1 MRNRLSAIRYK
12 EGSSRHRGIHFI
24 FFLREIYK
32 VYYEKDY
39 NNLKERYVMKNN
51 ENVKERKS
59 FKEVVVENKGKIA
72 IVGGAVVSVTLG
84 VVLAKNYK
92 GLAKQLTSVDA
103 KTDLGALVSKELWEK
118 VEATENIVVNSGI
131 IDQARATITRKRDNL
146 AGKLNRYINMEQG
159 TPDID
164 KLIEE
169 VKAGIS
175 GFDKMLDQCDELEFL
190 YKARTVAENV
200 LEEHIGD

>member
-1 MRNRLSAIRYK
+1 
-12 EGSSRHRGIHFI
+12 
-24 FFLREIYK
+24 
-32 VYYEKDY
+32 
-39 NNLKERYVMKNN
+39 MKNN

-92 GLAKQLTSVDA
+92 GLAKQLTKVDA
-103 KTDLGALVSKELWEK
+103 KTDLGVLVNKELWEK

-169 VKAGIS
+169 VKAGVS

>member
-1 MRNRLSAIRYK
+1 
-12 EGSSRHRGIHFI
+12 
-24 FFLREIYK
+24 
-32 VYYEKDY
+32 
-39 NNLKERYVMKNN
+39 MKNN

>member
-1 MRNRLSAIRYK
+1 
-12 EGSSRHRGIHFI
+12 
-24 FFLREIYK
+24 
-32 VYYEKDY
+32 
-39 NNLKERYVMKNN
+39 MKNN
-51 ENVKERKS
+51 ENAKERKS
-59 FKEVVVENKGKIA
+59 FKEVVAKNKGKIA
-72 IVGGAVVSVTLG
+72 VVGGAVVSVTLG

-92 GLAKQLTSVDA
+92 GLAKQLTKVDTKA
-103 KTDLGALVSKELWEK
+103 DLGSLVSKELWEK
-118 VEATENIVVNSGI
+118 VEVTENIVVNSGI

-146 AGKLNRYINMEQG
+146 IGKLNRYINMGQG

-175 GFDKMLDQCDELEFL
+175 GFDKMLDQCDELEYL
-190 YKARTVAENV
+190 YKARTLAENV